1 MVDALAVRPP
11 GAETWK
17 PAQTAAPTSLSREHV
32 VKTLTGESGATRI
45 KLSPTFIGR
54 PAPEIRAGGGIGQAG
69 PGIGEARPL
78 AAQPYAEQPVPIFTA
93 PLGEV
98 RI

>member
-1 MVDALAVRPP
+1 MVSEVRQAPV
-11 GAETWK
+11 GADTWR

-45 KLSPTFIGR
+45 KLSPTFVGR
-54 PAPEIRAGGGIGQAG
+54 PAPEIRAGVGIGQAG
-69 PGIGEARPL
+69 PGIGEPAPVG
-78 AAQPYAEQPVPIFTA
+78 AQSFAPVPVFEA
-93 PLGEV
+93 PLGEQ